1 MARSYGGDKKPD
13 DVLEAIV
20 AVTGVLIMV
29 IGMVWFMRGEV
40 WVRSWTS
47 PLYAISR
54 AWLWVPGDAW
64 AAFAEPLV
72 LSLHAT
78 GRQFLSNPKE
88 VISGSIMYMPFSGED
103 KTFVS
108 KMVNVIG
115 SGLYPLGLSLLLPL
129 LLYML
134 VS

>member
-1 MARSYGGDKKPD
+1 MVKKSETTTISTY
-13 DVLEAIV
+13 LR
-20 AVTGVLIMV
+20 VTEGLI
-29 IGMVWFMRGEV
+29 
-40 WVRSWTS
+40 S
-47 PLYAISR
+47 
-54 AWLWVPGDAW
+54 
-64 AAFAEPLV
+64 LV
-72 LSLHAT
+72 ERVTRPFLM
-78 GRQFLSNPKE
+78 LSNPKE